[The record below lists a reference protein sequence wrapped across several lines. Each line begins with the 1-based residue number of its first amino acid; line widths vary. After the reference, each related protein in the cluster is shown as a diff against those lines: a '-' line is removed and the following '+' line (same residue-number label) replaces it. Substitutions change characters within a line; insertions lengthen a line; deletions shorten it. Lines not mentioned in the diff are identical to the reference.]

1 MSRFK
6 KYLTTFIL
14 ASSAG
19 VLYYFVVFPFLFWF
33 YDAVGCNISGNPDCT
48 AQFILTSL
56 LQSYPVNPSDIF
68 VLFLLFLPPAVLSFG
83 VTAVGIKENR
93 SKGKSTQNIVIFFLI
108 VTFMFHVIPL
118 VLLSGDGAF
127 LPNLFG

>member
-14 ASSAG
+14 ASLAG

-33 YDAVGCNISGNPDCT
+33 YDAVGCKISGNPDC
-48 AQFILTSL
+48 AIQFTLTSL
-56 LQSYPVNPSDIF
+56 LQSYPINPSDIV

-83 VTAVGIKENR
+83 VTAVGIEENR
-93 SKGKSTQNIVIFFLI
+93 RKGKSIQNIVIFFLI
-108 VTFMFHVIPL
+108 VTIMFHVIPL
-118 VLLSGDGAF
+118 VLLSGDG
-127 LPNLFG
+127 LISPNLLG